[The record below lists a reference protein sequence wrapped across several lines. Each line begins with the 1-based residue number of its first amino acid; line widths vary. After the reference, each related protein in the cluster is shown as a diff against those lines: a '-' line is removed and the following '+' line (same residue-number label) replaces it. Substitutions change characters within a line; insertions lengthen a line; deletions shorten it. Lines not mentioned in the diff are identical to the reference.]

1 MKILVNGVNTILV
14 VAKLDE
20 LIVASGEISYII
32 NDEVDDAEI
41 LESDFD
47 IGFLLCNL
55 SIQSLIN
62 HPGILQGQY

>member
-14 VAKLDE
+14 AAKLDE

-47 IGFLLCNL
+47 VGFLLCNL
-55 SIQSLIN
+55 SIWSFIN
-62 HPGILQGQY
+62 HPAILQGQY